1 MKLLTNKLLE
11 TFCAVVECGGFTDAQ
26 YKLGLTQSAISCRI
40 RDLEIILGYRVCERG
55 RRGFY
60 LTERGQIAYDKAQA
74 ILRSVRDFDT
84 ELLELR
90 QVITG
95 DLRVGI
101 VDAVSSL
108 PDLNLSSAIER
119 FYARTDQVRLELMMA
134 SPVELTQRLISGSLH
149 VGIAPFRNRVSDLSY
164 VELFSEDHSLYC
176 GQAHPLYTAPA
187 ETITAD
193 VLAGYPV
200 CQRTYDLSLTADWS
214 KMGPLAYVSNMEAV
228 FVLVSSGRF
237 LGALPDHYA
246 KTWVETVE
254 LRLLCADSFSWVSKF
269 YLATRPESARRR
281 AVDLFIQDILQTIEK
296 TKSEGASAA
305 VSRVPA
311 H

>member
-1 MKLLTNKLLE
+1 
-11 TFCAVVECGGFTDAQ
+11 
-26 YKLGLTQSAISCRI
+26 
-40 RDLEIILGYRVCERG
+40 
-55 RRGFY
+55 
-60 LTERGQIAYDKAQA
+60 
-74 ILRSVRDFDT
+74 
-84 ELLELR
+84 
-90 QVITG
+90 
-95 DLRVGI
+95 
-101 VDAVSSL
+101 
-108 PDLNLSSAIER
+108 
-119 FYARTDQVRLELMMA
+119 MA

-281 AVDLFIQDILQTIEK
+281 AVDLFIQDILQTKEK
-296 TKSEGASAA
+296 QVRGGICCCFPRACALSLYCVGL
-305 VSRVPA
+305 VV
-311 H
+311 